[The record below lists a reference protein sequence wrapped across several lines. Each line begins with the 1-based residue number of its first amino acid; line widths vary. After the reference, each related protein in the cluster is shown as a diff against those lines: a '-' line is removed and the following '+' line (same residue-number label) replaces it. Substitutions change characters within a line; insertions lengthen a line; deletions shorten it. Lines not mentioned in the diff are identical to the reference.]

1 MTRGIDARRAALRG
15 LGATLAGLTVLA
27 APPVVAQTAGGN
39 GALTAMEETQPQM
52 RPEALP
58 ARRVP
63 ALRAE
68 LAARAAAE
76 RPRVFGGEPAGP
88 GQYPFQVALLFA
100 DYLTDSA
107 ASNRD
112 AQFCGGSLIA
122 PDWVLTAAHCID
134 DWDGP
139 MPADEMRVLS
149 GATRLDEGR
158 RVEVA
163 EVIMH
168 PDYDRMNFDNDIGL
182 IRLAEPVEAPS
193 VRLARTTPEGGVV
206 RVIGWGMMETGAFP
220 ETLMQVEV
228 ELQTNAVCNDG
239 IRTIYARDLADIL
252 READWRMRFGESAV
266 HDAVGLLKP
275 AMDDPVSP
283 RMVCAGY
290 EAGMRDAC
298 YGDSGGPL
306 FAQTDDGVIQ
316 HGVVSWGEGPRD
328 AFAACG
334 HAMAY
339 GVYARVESFID
350 WIEAETGLR
359 ID

>member
-1 MTRGIDARRAALRG
+1 
-15 LGATLAGLTVLA
+15 
-27 APPVVAQTAGGN
+27 
-39 GALTAMEETQPQM
+39 
-52 RPEALP
+52 
-58 ARRVP
+58 
-63 ALRAE
+63 
-68 LAARAAAE
+68 
-76 RPRVFGGEPAGP
+76 
-88 GQYPFQVALLFA
+88 
-100 DYLTDSA
+100 
-107 ASNRD
+107 
-112 AQFCGGSLIA
+112 
-122 PDWVLTAAHCID
+122 
-134 DWDGP
+134 
-139 MPADEMRVLS
+139 MPADEIRVLA
-149 GATRLDEGR
+149 GATRLDEGS

-168 PDYDRMNFDNDIGL
+168 PDYDWMNFDNDIAL
-182 IRLAEPVEAPS
+182 LRLAEPIAGPT
-193 VRLARTTPEGGVV
+193 VRLARATPEAGVV
-206 RVIGWGMMETGAFP
+206 RVTGWGMMETGTFP

-239 IRTIYARDLADIL
+239 IRTIYARDLAEIL
-252 READWRMRFGESAV
+252 READWRMRYGESAV

-275 AMDDPVSP
+275 SMADPVSP

-306 FAQTDDGVIQ
+306 FAETDDGVIQ

-339 GVYARVESFID
+339 GVYARVETFID